1 MPSTFKEVDTP
12 MNVRSYDQKQKF
24 LLPPSLNDFLPDSH
38 EAHVINDVVETLDLT
53 SFYNKIPD
61 VGNPSF
67 HPKLMIK
74 LLFYGLVEGITS
86 SRVLAR
92 KCGSDVAYMF
102 LAALQKPDFRTICK
116 FRVNNINGLI
126 GLFAQITMICKDMGL
141 VSMEHISVD
150 GSKFKANAS
159 AVNLYDKDR
168 AGKHLADIEQEI
180 KQRLEEMARQDK
192 LEDQEYGENVSG
204 YEMPEE
210 LKNLEYRKKKL
221 EQLIEKLENEKPG
234 KKRNTTDAEAEIQK
248 TDFGKT
254 SGYNG
259 QVSADSKHKI
269 IVAADVTDS
278 PSDVHQLKPMV
289 EQSER
294 NTGQEPKEVS
304 ADAGYSS
311 YDNLEYLSN
320 KTDGY
325 MPDKAYQHQI
335 KQGNKSGTSP
345 FDKLKFQYIPE
356 EDVYVCPEGAKAYP
370 PEWVKYCK
378 KRPQRLV
385 YTIKGTWRCARCK
398 HSGQG
403 CTSFGSNRT
412 ITISG
417 REHLVSDMRKKLQTE
432 KGKEKYGQRQHVVE
446 TVFGCLKHN
455 LGFREFKLRGLKK
468 VKLEFKLWCMGYNLK
483 KIILHGT

>member
-1 MPSTFKEVDTP
+1 
-12 MNVRSYDQKQKF
+12 MNIRSYNQNQKF
-24 LLPPSLNDFLPDSH
+24 LFPPSLNDLLPDNH
-38 EAHVINDVVETLDLT
+38 ETHVINDVVEKLDLT
-53 SFYNKIPD
+53 SFYNKVPD

-74 LLFYGLVEGITS
+74 IIFYGLVQGITS

-102 LAALQKPDFRTICK
+102 LAAMQKPDFRTICK
-116 FRVNNINGLI
+116 FRVNNIDGLI
-126 GLFAQITMICKDMGL
+126 ELFAQVIMICKDLGL
-141 VSMEHISVD
+141 VGMEHISVD

-159 AVNLYDKDR
+159 AANLYDKKR
-168 AGKHLADIEQEI
+168 AGRHLVKIEQEI
-180 KQRLEEMARQDK
+180 KQRLEEMEQQDK
-192 LEDQEYGENVSG
+192 LEDQEYGEDISG

-210 LKNLEYRKKKL
+210 LRDLDYRKKKL

-234 KKRNTTDAEAEIQK
+234 KKRNIVDTEAEIQK

-259 QVSADSKHKI
+259 QVSSDSMHKV

-289 EQSER
+289 EQSES
-294 NTGQEPKEVS
+294 NTGQVPKEVS

-311 YDNLEYLSN
+311 YDNLEYLSD

-325 MPDKAYQHQI
+325 VPDKIYQHQI
-335 KQGNKSGTSP
+335 KQGNPSGTSP
-345 FDKLKFQYIPE
+345 FDKLKFQYLPE

-370 PEWVKYCK
+370 PGWVKYCK
-378 KRPQRLV
+378 KRPRKLV
-385 YTIKGTWRCARCK
+385 YTIKGTWKCARCK
-398 HSGQG
+398 HSDNG

-417 REHLVSDMRKKLQTE
+417 REYLLT
-432 KGKEKYGQRQHVVE
+432 RQI
-446 TVFGCLKHN
+446 N
-455 LGFREFKLRGLKK
+455 
-468 VKLEFKLWCMGYNLK
+468 
-483 KIILHGT
+483 IAI